1 MPRPHRTASLSALS
15 TSALSTLSTLSA
27 GLLLLVGALAG
38 CGGTEDTPPD
48 AKAASPVTAAPAPG
62 TVQGRAQEGGAGPAS
77 PALPGAFTAQR
88 LDWVRCAAPEKAR
101 GSGAKAPGADW
112 RCATLVAPLDYTRPA
127 GETTAI
133 ALIRSTAR
141 DKDRRIGSL
150 LFNFGGPGGSGVATL
165 PGAADLFDRLHER
178 YDLVGFDPRGVA
190 ESSGVVCRDNRQT
203 ERSLRIDSTPDTPAE
218 ERVFLDDSAEF
229 GAGCAKRSGRILPYV
244 GTTSAARDMDLMRQ
258 VLGDRKLHYFGFSYG
273 TELGGVYAHLF
284 PSKVGRLT
292 LDAVVDPSADYT
304 GHSRNQALG
313 FQRALENYF
322 KSRDIGARSGTA
334 RVVKLLDR
342 LDSEP
347 LPTAMGRTLTQGL
360 ALTGII
366 SPLYG
371 EESWP
376 ELTDALEG
384 AENGDGTGLLRLAD
398 AYNDRDAR
406 GRYGTAHHA
415 QRAISC
421 ADAEGRV
428 DAAEVRSR
436 LLADFS
442 EVSPVFGPYLAWD
455 LAGWCARWPV
465 AGEHETPE
473 VAAPGADPILVIGGK
488 GDPATPYEGSLRMA
502 EELGE
507 GVGVHLTF
515 EGEGHGAYT
524 TGNACVT
531 QVVDDYFLRDKVPAP
546 GKSCA

>member
-1 MPRPHRTASLSALS
+1 MPRRFRIATLSMLS
-15 TSALSTLSTLSA
+15 T
-27 GLLLLVGALAG
+27 GLLLTGALTA
-38 CGGTEDTPPD
+38 CGGGTDDTPPD
-48 AKAASPVTAAPAPG
+48 AKAASPVTATTAPG
-62 TVQGRAQEGGAGPAS
+62 ADQGQGAEAGPAL
-77 PALPGAFTAQR
+77 PALPPAFVSQR
-88 LDWVRCAAPEKAR
+88 LEWGRCAAPEKAR
-101 GSGAKAPGADW
+101 GSAAKAPGSGW
-112 RCATLVAPLDYTRPA
+112 QCATMRAPLDYTEPA
-127 GETTAI
+127 GGTIGI
-133 ALIRSTAR
+133 ALIRSAAR

-150 LFNFGGPGGSGVATL
+150 LFNFGGPGGSGVAAL
-165 PGAADLFDRLHER
+165 PGAAGLFDELHAR

-190 ESSGVVCRDNRQT
+190 ESSGVVCRDNQQT

-218 ERVFLDDSAEF
+218 EKDFLDDSAAF
-229 GAGCAKRSGRILPYV
+229 GAGCVKRSGRVLPYV
-244 GTTSAARDMDLMRQ
+244 GTTSAARDLDLMRQ

-273 TELGGVYAHLF
+273 TELGAVYAHLF
-284 PSKVGRLT
+284 PSKAGRLT
-292 LDAVVDPSADYT
+292 LDAVVDPTADYI
-304 GHSRNQALG
+304 GHSRNQATG
-313 FQRALENYF
+313 FQRALDNYF
-322 KSRDIGARSGTA
+322 DSRDISARSGTA

-342 LDSEP
+342 LDREP
-347 LPTAMGRTLTQGL
+347 LPTSMGRTLTQGL

-376 ELTDALEG
+376 ELTDALES

-398 AYNDRDAR
+398 SYNDRDAQ
-406 GRYGTAHHA
+406 GRYGVSHHA

-421 ADAEGRV
+421 ADAKGRV

-465 AGEHETPE
+465 PGEHETPE

-488 GDPATPYEGSLRMA
+488 GDPATPYEGSERMVA
-502 EELGE
+502 ELGE

-515 EGEGHGAYT
+515 DGEGHGAYT
-524 TGNACVT
+524 TGNPCVT
-531 QVVDDYFLRDKVPAP
+531 RIVDDYFLRGEVPAS

>member
-1 MPRPHRTASLSALS
+1 MPRPFRIAVLSM
-15 TSALSTLSTLSA
+15 LSA
-27 GLLLLVGALAG
+27 GSLLLSGVLTACG
-38 CGGTEDTPPD
+38 GGTEDTPPD
-48 AKAASPVTAAPAPG
+48 AKAASPVTATTAPAA
-62 TVQGRAQEGGAGPAS
+62 GRGEAGGAGPAT
-77 PALPGAFTAQR
+77 PALPAAFARQT
-88 LDWVRCAAPEKAR
+88 LGWHRCAAPEKAR
-101 GSGAKAPGADW
+101 GSAAKAPGSGW
-112 RCATLVAPLDYTRPA
+112 QCATMQAPLDYTEPA
-127 GETTAI
+127 GETIGI
-133 ALIRSTAR
+133 ALIRSAAK

-150 LFNFGGPGGSGVATL
+150 LFNFGGPGGSGVAAL
-165 PGAADLFDRLHER
+165 PGAAGLFDSLHAR

-190 ESSGVVCRDNRQT
+190 ESSGVVCRDNQQT

-218 ERVFLDDSAEF
+218 EQIFLEDSAAF
-229 GAGCAKRSGRILPYV
+229 GAGCVKRSGRVLPYV
-244 GTTSAARDMDLMRQ
+244 GTTSAARDLDLLRQ

-284 PSKVGRLT
+284 PSKVGRLA
-292 LDAVVDPSADYT
+292 LDAVIDPTADYI

-313 FQRALENYF
+313 FQRALDNYF
-322 KSRDIGARSGTA
+322 KSRGTSARSGTA

-342 LDSEP
+342 LDHEP
-347 LPTAMGRTLTQGL
+347 LPTSMGRTLTQGL

-376 ELTDALEG
+376 ELTGALEG
-384 AENGDGTGLLRLAD
+384 AENGDGSGLLRLAD
-398 AYNDRDAR
+398 SYNDRDAQ
-406 GRYGTAHHA
+406 GRYGVSHHA

-421 ADAEGRV
+421 ADAKGRV
-428 DAAEVRSR
+428 DAAEVRAR

-488 GDPATPYEGSLRMA
+488 GDPATPYEGSGRMVA
-502 EELGE
+502 ELGE

-524 TGNACVT
+524 TGNRCIT
-531 QVVDDYFLRDKVPAP
+531 QVVDDYFLRGEVPAS